1 MRLFSTILLTVA
13 TLFFYGCEDSA
24 KKLVMV
30 TTATFP
36 PYEYVSGDKIDGID
50 PEIIIRISERLGYSV
65 EIQDMSFDSVL
76 AAVQSGKAD
85 IAASGITVTEERKK
99 KVDFT
104 TPYVIAEQL
113 IIVKNDSPI
122 KSAADLMKKRIG
134 VQHGTTGDSYVTE
147 NIGEPERYKE
157 APTAVAALIAGK
169 LDAVVIDSEPAK
181 VYVSRN
187 PGLKLLEKPLTYE
200 EYAFAVSKDNPE
212 LLKKINTELI
222 KMQQSGELESIIKH
236 YKEINS
242 ESSQNDAISDNKT
255 LLERIKDS
263 FQTNFAKNNRYMYL
277 VKGFIVTLEVTFF
290 AVILGIII
298 GFTVAVI
305 RSCAD
310 QTGKLK
316 IADML
321 CKIYLTVIRGTPVVV
336 QLMIIYFVIFSSVN
350 VDKVLVAIVAFGIN
364 SGAYV
369 AEIIRSGIM
378 AVDKGQMEA
387 GRSLGLSY
395 IQSMKFI
402 ILPQAFK
409 NVLPALGNE
418 FIVLL
423 KETSVSG
430 YIALQ
435 DLTKGGDIIRS
446 QTYDAFLP
454 LIAVALI
461 YLAVV
466 IFLSYMLGILEK
478 RLKKNE

>member
-1 MRLFSTILLTVA
+1 MNFREE
-13 TLFFYGCEDSA
+13 FY
-24 KKLVMV
+24 LN
-30 TTATFP
+30 F
-36 PYEYVSGDKIDGID
+36 
-50 PEIIIRISERLGYSV
+50 
-65 EIQDMSFDSVL
+65 IQDDRWRY
-76 AAVQSGKAD
+76 
-85 IAASGITVTEERKK
+85 ITRG
-99 KVDFT
+99 
-104 TPYVIAEQL
+104 L
-113 IIVKNDSPI
+113 
-122 KSAADLMKKRIG
+122 
-134 VQHGTTGDSYVTE
+134 GTTFT
-147 NIGEPERYKE
+147 
-157 APTAVAALIAGK
+157 
-169 LDAVVIDSEPAK
+169 
-181 VYVSRN
+181 
-187 PGLKLLEKPLTYE
+187 
-200 EYAFAVSKDNPE
+200 
-212 LLKKINTELI
+212 
-222 KMQQSGELESIIKH
+222 
-236 YKEINS
+236 
-242 ESSQNDAISDNKT
+242 
-255 LLERIKDS
+255 
-263 FQTNFAKNNRYMYL
+263 
-277 VKGFIVTLEVTFF
+277 VTFF

-369 AEIIRSGIM
+369 AEIIRGGIM